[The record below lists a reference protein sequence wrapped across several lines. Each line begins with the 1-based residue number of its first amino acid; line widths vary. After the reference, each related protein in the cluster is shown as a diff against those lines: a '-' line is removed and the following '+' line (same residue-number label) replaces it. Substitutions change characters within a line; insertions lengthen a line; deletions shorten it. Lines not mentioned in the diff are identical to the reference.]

1 MEHISVSTR
10 KKAILAE
17 KRAEAL
23 RANLKKRKEQASAR
37 DNDRDNDS
45 NSDKNKTHATTE
57 EI

>member
-37 DNDRDNDS
+37 DNDRDNNS

>member
-10 KKAILAE
+10 KKAVLAE

-37 DNDRDNDS
+37 NNDS
-45 NSDKNKTHATTE
+45 NSEQNITYATTE
-57 EI
+57 EAGHA

>member
-37 DNDRDNDS
+37 DNDS
-45 NSDKNKTHATTE
+45 NSDKKTHATTE
-57 EI
+57 ET

>member
-37 DNDRDNDS
+37 DNDSNSDS

-57 EI
+57 ET

>member
-1 MEHISVSTR
+1 MDPLSVSTR

-37 DNDRDNDS
+37 EP
-45 NSDKNKTHATTE
+45 DKTKRE
-57 EI
+57 EIHSE

>member
-37 DNDRDNDS
+37 NNDS
-45 NSDKNKTHATTE
+45 NSEQNITHATTE
-57 EI
+57 EAGHA